1 MCSIR
6 RWQRQVFKT
15 LHMAALND
23 PRYCGFFYVCFE
35 RTNPDDGIIWINNQL
50 ATKSELVR
58 LLQFDEAM
66 LRKFSLP
73 SNFFDA
79 PDK

>member
-1 MCSIR
+1 M
-6 RWQRQVFKT
+6 
-15 LHMAALND
+15 
-23 PRYCGFFYVCFE
+23 
-35 RTNPDDGIIWINNQL
+35 WINNQL